1 MAITNFIPTVWSENL
16 YNTLNK
22 KYIAVAN
29 CTREWEGDIKQCG
42 DRVKIVGLDP
52 VSVFNYNKNTDLPA
66 PVALS
71 DNARELLINQ
81 AKAFNFQIDDIDKA
95 QAKPHL
101 MNTAIRHAADALAN
115 EADRHV
121 YSLYNASDIKNRVQL
136 VEKTDEEIVDGIIG
150 AILQMQSNGV
160 SEELILEVSPNVAGH
175 LYKAKLG
182 LLSDNTSLFESGC
195 IGAIAGCKV
204 FVSPNVHSVKSEGAD
219 SYNRYNYCFL
229 RTKRSIAFAEQL
241 SEIEAYRPENRFAD
255 AVKGLHLYGAKIVR
269 PEEIYVMKTKK

>member
-16 YNTLNK
+16 YNHLEK

-29 CTREWEGDIKQCG
+29 CSREWEGDIKQYG

-52 VSVFNYNKNTDLPA
+52 VSIFNYTKNSDIPA
-66 PVALS
+66 PTALS
-71 DNARELLINQ
+71 DNARELVIDQ

-95 QAKPHL
+95 QTKPDL
-101 MNTAIRHAADALAN
+101 MNAAIRQAADALAST
-115 EADRHV
+115 ADRYV
-121 YSLYNASDIKNRVQL
+121 YSLAGIASQSKT
-136 VEKTDEEIVDGIIG
+136 VELIGTTDEELVDGIIN
-150 AILQMQSNGV
+150 AILDMQNNGV
-160 SEELILEVSPNVAGH
+160 REELILEVSPKVAGR
-175 LYKAKLG
+175 LYKAKLD

-204 FVSPNVHSVKSEGAD
+204 FVSPNVFRQNSGGAD
-219 SYNRYNYCFL
+219 FNFCFL

-241 SEIEAYRPENRFAD
+241 SEIEAYRPELRFAD

-269 PEEIYVMKTKK
+269 PEELSVIKISTLID